1 MREMPLSVRALSG
14 PEAARHVDALAQLR
28 ITVFR
33 EFPYLYDGTAEYER
47 RYLETYFRCPDS
59 VVVLVEDGG
68 RIVGA
73 STGLPMVYEEEAFR
87 RPFDERGLDTRHVFY
102 CGESVLLSEYRG
114 RGVGKAF
121 FTAREA
127 RARKVGAR
135 WMSFCA
141 VVRPAD
147 HPLRPAAY
155 RPLDAFW
162 TATGF
167 CKTDGLQSTYRWKDI
182 DQAEETE
189 HLMQYW
195 IKELD
200 SSS

>member
-1 MREMPLSVRALSG
+1 MPG
-14 PEAARHVDALAQLR
+14 PEAARHVEALAELR

-59 VVVLVEDGG
+59 LVVLVEDGG

-73 STGLPMVYEEEAFR
+73 STGLPMAYEEEAFR
-87 RPFDERGLDTRHVFY
+87 RPFDERGLDTGRVFY
-102 CGESVLLSEYRG
+102 CGESVLLPDYRG
-114 RGVGKAF
+114 KGLGKVF
-121 FTAREA
+121 FAAREA
-127 RARKVGAR
+127 QARKTGAR

-141 VVRPAD
+141 VVRPVH
-147 HPLRPAAY
+147 HPLRPATY

-167 CKTDGLQSTYRWKDI
+167 RMVDGLTSTYRWKDI

-195 IKELD
+195 IKELGGR
-200 SSS
+200 